1 MNRILIVRACA
12 IGDFVFNLPALQ
24 ALHHARQAWGPA
36 QFTLVG
42 YPATLEVARDFVPVE
57 AIYSIES
64 DPWSRLFYEP
74 IPGLS
79 FDSTIVWMKDPVV
92 AENLRSSG
100 LPGVLRADPFPVY
113 GHAATHLLRT
123 LQLPDPPLPD
133 LWQAVT
139 EDIIVHASSGS
150 TNKNWPHFDELI
162 SALGGASLSLWERQP
177 EGRVRAEGFEP
188 DCDPHPSPEE
198 RMLVNQSLTEVSMHL
213 RRCRAYV
220 GNDSGITHLAAY
232 LGCPTVALFG
242 PTDPRM
248 WGPIGRRSRV
258 LWKTNLEDISVDEIL
273 LALQRGGAG
282 WWARR

>member
-1 MNRILIVRACA
+1 MSRILIVRACA
-12 IGDFVFNLPALQ
+12 VGDFVFNLPALQ
-24 ALHHARQAWGPA
+24 AFHHARGPA

-57 AIYSIES
+57 EIYSIES
-64 DPWSRLFYEP
+64 DPWSRLFYES

-79 FDSTIVWMKDPVV
+79 FDSTVVWMKDPVV
-92 AENLRSSG
+92 AENLRASG
-100 LPGVLRADPFPVY
+100 LTGVLRADPFPAY

-123 LQLPDPPLPD
+123 LQLPEPPLPD

-150 TNKNWPHFDELI
+150 ARKNWPHFE
-162 SALGGASLSLWERQP
+162 ALQSRLGTRARALPENLSLIELSRY
-177 EGRVRAEGFEP
+177 
-188 DCDPHPSPEE
+188 
-198 RMLVNQSLTEVSMHL
+198 L
-213 RRCRAYV
+213 RGCRAFI

-273 LALQRGGAG
+273 LALECRT
-282 WWARR
+282 